1 VLKLWLER
9 KTLPEYLIRQ
19 QIRELESMN
28 EASFST
34 ASLRRG
40 PMRTE
45 RAINDPL
52 REMEGMLDEYGRF
65 VCIPFWPFLV
75 LWPKKNFL
83 YERNCK
89 KKVRVISSLLCS
101 LLSWFVKLILIR
113 VPCQLHFIIGR

>member
-1 VLKLWLER
+1 MLKLWLER

-19 QIRELESMN
+19 HIREMESMN

-34 ASLRRG
+34 ASIRRG

-65 VCIPFWPFLV
+65 VFSFFWP
-75 LWPKKNFL
+75 
-83 YERNCK
+83 
-89 KKVRVISSLLCS
+89 S
-101 LLSWFVKLILIR
+101 LIL
-113 VPCQLHFIIGR
+113 